1 MHFPLPNTSIR
12 AVAFAATFSA
22 LIIPGA
28 QADSAKGKEIAARY
42 DQIDNG
48 FGDHVATAT
57 MVLKNSGG
65 QSSKRELTILTL
77 ERGGSKVG
85 DKTISVFQ
93 SPKDV
98 KGTAVLSH
106 AKLTANDNQW
116 IYLPAAKRVKRISS
130 SNKSG
135 PFVGSEF
142 AYEDITGQ
150 ELGKYGYNWLKTDN
164 CGSATCD
171 VVERTPL
178 YKNSGYSKQQ
188 AWFNQ
193 GNGMIMRI
201 DFFNRSGDLAK
212 RLSFSKYKNVSG
224 YLRPHLM
231 RMENLRNGK
240 STDLI
245 FNNYRFKSGLSAS
258 DFKSGSLK
266 NLRW

>member
-1 MHFPLPNTSIR
+1 MYFPHPKTSLR
-12 AVAFAATFSA
+12 AVAFAAAMSV
-22 LIIPGA
+22 IIVSVA
-28 QADSAKGKEIAARY
+28 QADPAKGKEIAARY

-48 FGDHVATAT
+48 FGDHVAAAT

-65 QSSKRELTILTL
+65 QSSKRELTVLTL
-77 ERGGSKVG
+77 ERGGSEVG

-106 AKLTANDNQW
+106 AKLTANDDQW

-150 ELGKYGYNWLKTDN
+150 ELGKYSYNWLKTDK

-171 VVERTPL
+171 VVERIPL

-188 AWFNQ
+188 VWFNQ
-193 GNGMIMRI
+193 GNAMIMRI

-212 RLSFSKYKNVSG
+212 RLSFSKYKNVSS

-240 STDLI
+240 STDLV
-245 FNNYRFKSGLSAS
+245 FSNYKFKTGLSAS
-258 DFKSGSLK
+258 DFKSGSLQ

>member
-1 MHFPLPNTSIR
+1 MLYQLAKFPLQTLVLTALMST
-12 AVAFAATFSA
+12 VA
-22 LIIPGA
+22 LHGV
-28 QADSAKGKEIAARY
+28 QADPAKGKEIAARY
-42 DQIDNG
+42 DQVDNG
-48 FGDHVATAT
+48 FGDHVANAT
-57 MVLKNSGG
+57 MTLKNGSG
-65 QSSKRELTILTL
+65 QTSKRELTVLTL
-77 ERGGSKVG
+77 ERTGSNLG

-106 AKLTANDNQW
+106 AKLTANDDQW
-116 IYLPAAKRVKRISS
+116 IFLPAAKRVKRISS

-150 ELGKYGYNWLKTDN
+150 ELGKYKYNWVKTEA

-171 VVERTPL
+171 VVERIPL
-178 YKNSGYSKQQ
+178 YKNSGYSKQL

-193 GNGMIMRI
+193 GNAMIMRI

-212 RLSFSKYKNVSG
+212 RLSFSKYKKVSG
-224 YLRPHLM
+224 HLRPHLM

-240 STDLI
+240 STDLAFSGYN
-245 FNNYRFKSGLSAS
+245 FNTGLSVS
-258 DFKSGSLK
+258 DFKSGSLQ